1 VNMRPLLEMLDFQ
14 DANGFSSPWGSCD
27 RAAPDLLD
35 LAHSMRYKQCTD
47 PRDRIFSLWGMVDYL
62 THLEDFRLDY
72 NMTVV
77 QVYEEVTRVSFGEY
91 SALFE

>member
-1 VNMRPLLEMLDFQ
+1 MNMRPLLEMLDFQ

>member
-1 VNMRPLLEMLDFQ
+1 
-14 DANGFSSPWGSCD
+14 
-27 RAAPDLLD
+27 
-35 LAHSMRYKQCTD
+35 
-47 PRDRIFSLWGMVDYL
+47 MVDYL